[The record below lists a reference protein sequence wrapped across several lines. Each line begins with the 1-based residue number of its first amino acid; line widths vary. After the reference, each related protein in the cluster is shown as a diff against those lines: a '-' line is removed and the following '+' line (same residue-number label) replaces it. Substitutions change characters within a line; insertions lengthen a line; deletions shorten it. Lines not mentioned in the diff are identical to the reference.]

1 MPSNPRLLSGFCF
14 VLISGVS
21 SVGDDFGIIAEIACY
36 KHKLFAFV
44 TISLLSEGEHLRP
57 EVMLDMSH

>member
-1 MPSNPRLLSGFCF
+1 M
-14 VLISGVS
+14 LISGVS

-44 TISLLSEGEHLRP
+44 IISLLSEGEHLRP
-57 EVMLDMSH
+57 EVMLDMFH